1 MVGPGAGG
9 AVDQGVPILSS
20 AHQTVSLSRGFVDAL
35 VTIPAMFLFDHQH
48 IIGHAHTLTSL
59 PLGFL

>member
-1 MVGPGAGG
+1 M
-9 AVDQGVPILSS
+9 DQCVPILSS

-48 IIGHAHTLTSL
+48 LIGHTHTYQSPSGIFVIGGLKQ
-59 PLGFL
+59 